1 MAREYH
7 SSIPPVRYAAVRAP
21 SALQVIWVGRS
32 SMQVQVELSRRD
44 GAGGPGRPWTF
55 IGFAV
60 FVLVARTSDR
70 TAGAQVPPL
79 VPRTARERELFEC
92 GKVRRMLVWGTAPEA
107 LHVRYLRS

>member
-1 MAREYH
+1 
-7 SSIPPVRYAAVRAP
+7 
-21 SALQVIWVGRS
+21 
-32 SMQVQVELSRRD
+32 MQVQVELSRRD

-60 FVLVARTSDR
+60 FVLVARTPDH

-92 GKVRRMLVWGTAPEA
+92 GKVRWVVLQCAAQRLKACTALGAWTGRRDVVEPGLGNTSA
-107 LHVRYLRS
+107 FLRT